1 MSNISHEYNRMKS
14 QQELD
19 LKNKQQ
25 DNKNIQFQH
34 LSKHTTTNHSSIPNM
49 TSAYRQVMD
58 SGYEPT
64 EEEIHYRRYTGGRPV
79 DTNGK

>member
-49 TSAYRQVMD
+49 D

-64 EEEIHYRRYTGGRPV
+64 DEEIHYRRYTGGRPV